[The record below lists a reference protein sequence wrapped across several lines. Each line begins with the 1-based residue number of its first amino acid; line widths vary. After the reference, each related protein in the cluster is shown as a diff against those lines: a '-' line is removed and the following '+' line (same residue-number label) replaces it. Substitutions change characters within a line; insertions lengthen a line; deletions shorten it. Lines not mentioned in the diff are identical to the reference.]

1 LLTWASLCLLALIAN
16 AEHFSWAIASTFTQE
31 INYSLPI
38 SHLIMSDKTF
48 FDQMERSFKDVPVDG
63 QNQISTQE
71 FLEASSSLVK
81 LFGTFV

>member
-1 LLTWASLCLLALIAN
+1 
-16 AEHFSWAIASTFTQE
+16 
-31 INYSLPI
+31 
-38 SHLIMSDKTF
+38 MSDKTF